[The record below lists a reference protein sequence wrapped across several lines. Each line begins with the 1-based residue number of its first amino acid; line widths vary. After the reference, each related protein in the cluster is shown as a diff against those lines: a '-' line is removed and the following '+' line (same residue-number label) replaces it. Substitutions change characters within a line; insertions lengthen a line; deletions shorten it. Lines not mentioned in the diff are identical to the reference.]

1 MPRLDISWCVF
12 DELIE
17 EEEEE
22 EEAWTGW
29 YETLLK
35 TRGWFPRVHVEEH
48 IYIYIHV
55 EKERELYEFRCETK
69 SLGSK
74 MVVIYAGRK

>member
-1 MPRLDISWCVF
+1 MDWLVRNFVENERVVS
-12 DELIE
+12 
-17 EEEEE
+17 
-22 EEAWTGW
+22 AGA
-29 YETLLK
+29 
-35 TRGWFPRVHVEEH
+35 RGGTY

>member
-48 IYIYIHV
+48 IYIYICR
-55 EKERELYEFRCETK
+55 ERESCMNIVVEQ
-69 SLGSK
+69 SLL
-74 MVVIYAGRK
+74 ARKWL